1 MWVTVCLPTNDLG
14 KPGVIS
20 QVSTILLTDNYKV
33 QDHSKWGKGVF
44 TSHLY
49 PKHIWGG
56 HECNKKLELVGQYC
70 TVDREQGGETLAS
83 NIVSCGIIV

>member
-20 QVSTILLTDNYKV
+20 QVSTILLTYNYKV
-33 QDHSKWGKGVF
+33 HERTKGGQGVF

-56 HECNKKLELVGQYC
+56 HECNKKLELLGQYC
-70 TVDREQGGETLAS
+70 TVDMEQGGETLAS